1 MQYLKNGEQPLSI
14 SMNVLLHFCLIV
26 KMLSCSD
33 KEQPVTYGRSLGSHR
48 LILQPG
54 ANTA

>member
-33 KEQPVTYGRSLGSHR
+33 KELPVYGWSLGSHR

>member
-14 SMNVLLHFCLIV
+14 SMNVLLYFGLIG

-33 KEQPVTYGRSLGSHR
+33 KEKPVIHGWSLGSHR